1 MSVFNQSSKYGSYT
15 LTTNVFDPSNVYNS
29 DLAPD
34 LKLLLVRLYQ
44 DLNYMANVVN
54 VKETGQYTTQ
64 FPMVTN
70 IQWFPNPILNSNST
84 TTPTQRN
91 VFRTTINFGALPN
104 GTINPVKS
112 VPHGITCTTGVTFTR
127 IYATA
132 SDTTGLT
139 YIPIPYVDAALTDPI
154 QIDVDS
160 MNVNIRTTAI
170 DRSNYNVCYVVLE
183 YLLF

>member
-1 MSVFNQSSKYGSYT
+1 MSVFNQSSTYGAYT

-29 DLAPD
+29 DIEPN

-70 IQWFPNPILNSNST
+70 IQWFPDPILNSNST
-84 TTPTQRN
+84 TTPSQRN

-104 GTINPVKS
+104 AAKKS
-112 VPHGITCTTGVTFTR
+112 VAHNITCTTGVTFTR

-139 YIPIPYVDAALTDPI
+139 YIPIPFVDVSGANPV

-160 MNVNIRTTAI
+160 TNVNITTI
-170 DRSNYNVCYVVLE
+170 TNLSNYNVCYVILE

>member
-1 MSVFNQSSKYGSYT
+1 MANFNQSSSYGAYT

-29 DLAPD
+29 EIEPN

-70 IQWFPNPILNSNST
+70 IQWFQDPTLNSNST
-84 TTPTQRN
+84 TTPAQRN
-91 VFRTTINFGALPN
+91 VFRTTINFGALPAA
-104 GTINPVKS
+104 GTKS
-112 VPHGITCTTGVTFTR
+112 VAHNITCTKGVTFTR

-132 SDTTGLT
+132 SDTTGFN
-139 YIPIPYVDAALTDPI
+139 YIPIPYASPVLADNIELS
-154 QIDVDS
+154 VDS
-160 MNVNIRTTAI
+160 TNVNIKVGKN
-170 DRSNYNVCYVVLE
+170 RSNFNVCYIVLE
-183 YLLF
+183 YLLY